1 MTDANGNF
9 GRGPNTPPY
18 AFRAQVDPIE
28 RQVGVHEE
36 RLDGLE
42 VELARQTLE
51 RSALMD
57 KFEEHEAADAER
69 HTEVLARLDRLDER
83 IDRAIRDAA
92 GARALAERQPS
103 QAEAVLVDMAR
114 ADIEA
119 AKERRA
125 HLWAG
130 ARRVGAWLLGGGGMA
145 VLGAAAARACGG

>member
-18 AFRAQVDPIE
+18 AFRAQVEPIE

-57 KFEEHEAADAER
+57 KFEEHEAADVER
-69 HTEVLARLDRLDER
+69 HREVLARLDALSAR
-83 IDRAIRDAA
+83 IDTAIRDAA

-125 HLWAG
+125 HFW
-130 ARRVGAWLLGGGGMA
+130 
-145 VLGAAAARACGG
+145 AAARRIGAWIVGIGGPGALVLALAERCGG

>member
-1 MTDANGNF
+1 MTDANNF

-57 KFEEHEAADAER
+57 KFEEHEAADVER
-69 HTEVLARLDRLDER
+69 HREVLARLDALSTR
-83 IDRAIRDAA
+83 IDTAIRDAA

-103 QAEAVLVDMAR
+103 QAEAVL
-114 ADIEA
+114 IEEKRDELAA

-125 HLWAG
+125 HFWA
-130 ARRVGAWLLGGGGMA
+130 AVRRVGGWVVGGGGA
-145 VLGAAAARACGG
+145 GAIVLALTKACGGG

>member
-1 MTDANGNF
+1 MTDANGNYS
-9 GRGPNTPPY
+9 GRSVTPQY
-18 AFRAQVDPIE
+18 VQRVELDERDERLDRA
-28 RQVGVHEE
+28 EE
-36 RLDGLE
+36 RLRAIERAHGIDT
-42 VELARQTLE
+42 ATILE
-51 RSALMD
+51 R
-57 KFEEHEAADAER
+57 FETHEQADVDR
-69 HTEVLARLDRLDER
+69 HAEVLARLDRLDDR
-83 IDRAIRDAA
+83 IDTAIRDAA